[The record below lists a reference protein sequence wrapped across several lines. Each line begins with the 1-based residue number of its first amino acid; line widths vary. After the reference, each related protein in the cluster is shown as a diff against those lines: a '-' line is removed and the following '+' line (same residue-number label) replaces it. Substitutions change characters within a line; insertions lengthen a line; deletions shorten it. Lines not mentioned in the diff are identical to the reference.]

1 MTAAMLGRFD
11 GRAAIVT
18 GASSGIGRAV
28 AARLGAEGADLCVLA
43 AAEHSEALDDV
54 AEELRASGTGVVSIA
69 ADIGEPDTAERA
81 VAATLEAYG
90 RLDHVASN
98 AGIAYFEEVLTAPL
112 EHFDHTMHVNVR
124 GMYLM
129 VHAAAKAMASRT
141 DDRGARGGS
150 IVCTAS
156 TASFM
161 GEEFQVTYNASK
173 GAVSQL
179 ARSMAIDLAPYAI
192 RVNAVAPG
200 WVDTP
205 AVTEFFADEKR
216 WSKYRSNIAMD
227 RPARPEEIAAV
238 VAFLLSDDASYVSG
252 SLLVAD
258 GGTTAGFRS
267 SDWTA
272 SLQAPEPRVA
282 RSLA

>member
-1 MTAAMLGRFD
+1 MTSKRFAGKAAV
-11 GRAAIVT
+11 VT
-18 GASSGIGRAV
+18 GASSGIGRAI
-28 AARLGAEGADLCVLA
+28 ADRLAAEGADLCVLA
-43 AAEHSEALDDV
+43 APEHH
-54 AEELRASGTGVVSIA
+54 EELERAADALRASGAGVVTIA
-69 ADIGEPDTAERA
+69 ADVGEPETADRA
-81 VAATLEAYG
+81 VAAALEAYG

-98 AGIAYFEEVLTAPL
+98 AGFAYFEEILTAPL
-112 EHFDHTMHVNVR
+112 EHFDRTMHVNVR
-124 GMYLM
+124 GMYLI
-129 VHAAAKAMASRT
+129 VHAAARAMASR
-141 DDRGARGGS
+141 GGGS

-161 GEEFQVTYNASK
+161 GEEFQVAYNASK

-205 AVTEFFADEKR
+205 AVTEFFRDEER

-238 VAFLLSDDASYVSG
+238 VAFLLSDDASYMTG
-252 SLLVAD
+252 SLVVAD

-272 SLQAPEPRVA
+272 STQASEPRPA

>member
-1 MTAAMLGRFD
+1 VTSKRFA
-11 GRAAIVT
+11 GRAAVVT
-18 GASSGIGRAV
+18 GASSGIGRAI
-28 AARLGAEGADLCVLA
+28 ADRLATEGADLCVLA
-43 AAEHSEALDDV
+43 APEHHEELERAAD
-54 AEELRASGTGVVSIA
+54 ELRASGAGVVTIA
-69 ADIGEPDTAERA
+69 ADVGEPETADRA

-98 AGIAYFEEVLTAPL
+98 AGFAYFEEILTAPL
-112 EHFDHTMHVNVR
+112 EHFDRTMHVNVR
-124 GMYLM
+124 GMYLI
-129 VHAAAKAMASRT
+129 VHAAARAMASR
-141 DDRGARGGS
+141 GGGS

-161 GEEFQVTYNASK
+161 GEEFQVAYNASK

-205 AVTEFFADEKR
+205 AVTEFFRDEAR

-238 VAFLLSDDASYVSG
+238 VAFLLSDDASYMTG
-252 SLLVAD
+252 SLVVAD

-272 SLQAPEPRVA
+272 STQASEPRPA

>member
-1 MTAAMLGRFD
+1 MPERFAR
-11 GRAAIVT
+11 RAAIVT
-18 GASSGIGRAV
+18 GASSGIGRAI
-28 AARLGAEGADLCVLA
+28 AIRLGAEGADLCLLA
-43 AAEHSEALDDV
+43 AADHSDALDDV
-54 AEELRASGTGVVSIA
+54 AAELRSSGVGVVSIA
-69 ADIGEPDTAERA
+69 ADIGEPDTADRA

-98 AGIAYFEEVLTAPL
+98 AGIAYYEEFLTAPL

-129 VHAAAKAMASRT
+129 VQAAARAMASRS
-141 DDRGARGGS
+141 DQDARGGS

-156 TASFM
+156 TASLM

-205 AVTEFFADEKR
+205 AVTEFFADGER
-216 WSKYRSNIAMD
+216 WSKFRSNIAMD
-227 RPARPEEIAAV
+227 RPARPDEIAAV
-238 VAFLLSDDASYVSG
+238 VAFLLSDDASYVTG
-252 SLLVAD
+252 SLVVAD

-272 SLQAPEPRVA
+272 TLQAPEPRVA
-282 RSLA
+282 RTLA

>member
-1 MTAAMLGRFD
+1 MTSGRFA

-18 GASSGIGRAV
+18 GASSGIGRAI
-28 AARLGAEGADLCVLA
+28 ADRLAAEGADLCVLA
-43 AAEHSEALDDV
+43 APEHHEDLERAAD
-54 AEELRASGTGVVSIA
+54 ALRASGASVVTIA
-69 ADIGEPDTAERA
+69 ADVGEPGTADRA

-98 AGIAYFEEVLTAPL
+98 AGVAYFEEILTAPL
-112 EHFDHTMHVNVR
+112 EHFDRTMHVNVR
-124 GMYLM
+124 GMYLI
-129 VHAAAKAMASRT
+129 VHAAARAMASR
-141 DDRGARGGS
+141 GGGS

-161 GEEFQVTYNASK
+161 GEEFQVAYNASK

-205 AVTEFFADEKR
+205 AVTEFFRDEAR

-238 VAFLLSDDASYVSG
+238 VAFLLSDDASYMTG
-252 SLLVAD
+252 SLVVAD

-272 SLQAPEPRVA
+272 STQASEPRPA

>member
-1 MTAAMLGRFD
+1 MTSKRFA
-11 GRAAIVT
+11 GRAAVVT
-18 GASSGIGRAV
+18 GASSGIGRAI
-28 AARLGAEGADLCVLA
+28 ADRLATEGADLCVLA
-43 AAEHSEALDDV
+43 APEHHEELERAAD
-54 AEELRASGTGVVSIA
+54 ELRASGAGVVTIA
-69 ADIGEPDTAERA
+69 ADVGEPETADRA

-98 AGIAYFEEVLTAPL
+98 AGFAYFEEILTAPL
-112 EHFDHTMHVNVR
+112 EHFDRTMHVNVR
-124 GMYLM
+124 GMYLI
-129 VHAAAKAMASRT
+129 VHAAARAMASR
-141 DDRGARGGS
+141 GGGS

-161 GEEFQVTYNASK
+161 GEEFQVAYNASK

-205 AVTEFFADEKR
+205 AVTEFFRDEER

-238 VAFLLSDDASYVSG
+238 VAFLLCDDASYMTG
-252 SLLVAD
+252 SLIVVD
-258 GGTTAGFRS
+258 GGSTAGFRS

-272 SLQAPEPRVA
+272 STQSSEPRPA

>member
-1 MTAAMLGRFD
+1 MTSKRFA
-11 GRAAIVT
+11 GRAAVVT
-18 GASSGIGRAV
+18 GASSGIGRAI
-28 AARLGAEGADLCVLA
+28 AERLAREGADLCVLA
-43 AAEHSEALDDV
+43 APEHGEELEHV
-54 AEELRASGTGVVSIA
+54 AEELRASGAGVVTIA
-69 ADIGEPDTAERA
+69 ADVGDPDTADRA
-81 VAATLEAYG
+81 VAATLEACG

-98 AGIAYFEEVLTAPL
+98 AGFAYFEEILTAPL
-112 EHFDHTMHVNVR
+112 EHFDRTMHVNVR
-124 GMYLM
+124 GMYLV
-129 VHAAAKAMASRT
+129 VHAAARAMASR
-141 DDRGARGGS
+141 GGGS

-192 RVNAVAPG
+192 RVNALAPG

-205 AVTEFFADEKR
+205 AVTEFFDDEER
-216 WSKYRSNIAMD
+216 WSKHRSNIALD

-238 VAFLLSDDASYVSG
+238 AAFLLSDDASYMTG
-252 SLLVAD
+252 SLVVAD

-272 SLQAPEPRVA
+272 SIRASEPRTA

>member
-1 MTAAMLGRFD
+1 
-11 GRAAIVT
+11 
-18 GASSGIGRAV
+18 
-28 AARLGAEGADLCVLA
+28 
-43 AAEHSEALDDV
+43 
-54 AEELRASGTGVVSIA
+54 
-69 ADIGEPDTAERA
+69 
-81 VAATLEAYG
+81 
-90 RLDHVASN
+90 
-98 AGIAYFEEVLTAPL
+98 
-112 EHFDHTMHVNVR
+112 
-124 GMYLM
+124 
-129 VHAAAKAMASRT
+129 MASR
-141 DDRGARGGS
+141 GGGS

-192 RVNAVAPG
+192 RVNALAPG

-205 AVTEFFADEKR
+205 AVTEFFHDEER
-216 WSKYRSNIAMD
+216 WSKHRSNIALD

-238 VAFLLSDDASYVSG
+238 AAFLLSDDASYMTG
-252 SLLVAD
+252 SLVVAD

-272 SLQAPEPRVA
+272 SMQAPEPRTA